1 MDIDCPI
8 CYKKY
13 DDPVECLVC
22 NNNFCRSHVP
32 GLNNRCPLCNSSP
45 LKIRDNIWLS
55 RKVGNVEIYICSL
68 CEYSGDIDSFWSHL
82 IESHRKEIIQNYNKS
97 NSLSKSKNFH
107 KSKTLNENPNI
118 SKNVNQHFPRD
129 NFNNNNHYE
138 ENNNIQNPYHEYN
151 QVSNQ
156 NQNPFPPSTHR
167 NYPRISNNMEK
178 PEPKKLTN
186 LPPPLTERSKY
197 FYCNKR
203 NELIK
208 CDCCRDHICKAG
220 NCFCVKCMKINVN
233 RLNLIKDSLI
243 NRAGNIAKPFKGLY
257 FCEKEYLS
265 TITNVIGMKFTKR
278 SKCEYPLEPC
288 DDCKVLTKFKNV
300 YINEIRKDS

>member
-22 NNNFCRSHVP
+22 HNSFCRSHVP
-32 GLNNRCPLCNSSP
+32 GLNNRCPTCNSSP
-45 LKIRDNIWLS
+45 LQIRDNIWLS
-55 RKVGNVEIYICSL
+55 RKIGNVEIYICSL

-82 IESHRKEIIQNYNKS
+82 IENHRKEIIKQYNKS
-97 NSLSKSKNFH
+97 NSLSKSNSLH
-107 KSKTLNENPNI
+107 KSNNHKENQNI
-118 SKNVNQHFPRD
+118 RENYNQYFSGE
-129 NFNNNNHYE
+129 NFNNNNPNE
-138 ENNNIQNPYHEYN
+138 ENKNIQNNFPQYN
-151 QVSNQ
+151 QVSIQ
-156 NQNPFPPSTHR
+156 NQNPVPPSTHR
-167 NYPRISNNMEK
+167 YYPKINDNMEK

-186 LPPPLTERSKY
+186 LPPQTERNRY

-208 CDCCRDHICKAG
+208 CNCCPDHICRAG
-220 NCFCVKCMKINVN
+220 NCFCVNCMKINVN
-233 RLNLIKDSLI
+233 RLNLRKDSLI

-257 FCEKEYLS
+257 FCQKEYLS
-265 TITNVIGMKFTKR
+265 TITNVIGLKFTKR
-278 SKCEYPLEPC
+278 SKCEYPSEPC

-300 YINEIRKDS
+300 YIDENKKVS